1 MSGQQ
6 RGPRY
11 EKLLDEERIILDITE
26 ALTERMNALD
36 MAREDVAT
44 AAGVHPDELQ
54 QELQGSA
61 RMSLRKLI
69 RVAVVLGMEPRLTPR
84 RGMRRRERA

>member
-6 RGPRY
+6 HGPRY
-11 EKLLDEERIILDITE
+11 ESSSTRSVSSLDITE
-26 ALTERMNALD
+26 ALTEQMNALG
-36 MAREDVAT
+36 MNREEVAT
-44 AAGVHPDELQ
+44 AAGVNPDELQ

-69 RVAVVLGMEPRLTPR
+69 RVAIVLGVEPRLTPR
-84 RGMRRRERA
+84 RGMRRRGRA